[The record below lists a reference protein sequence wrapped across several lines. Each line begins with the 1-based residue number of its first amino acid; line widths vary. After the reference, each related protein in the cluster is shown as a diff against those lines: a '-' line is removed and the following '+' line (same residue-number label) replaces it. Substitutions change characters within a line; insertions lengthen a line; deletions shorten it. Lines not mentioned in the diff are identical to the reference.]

1 MNEKS
6 LKTTL
11 YVLFILALITVIV
24 YFGIG
29 AFQKLNGS
37 KSNNPVSSLQSDLT
51 PEQLKADLIDKKL
64 FYWETPIQ
72 STQIPDCR
80 ILGKSE
86 IDDCIVFNVALKL
99 NDGNKNEPTY
109 FLGMKYNEQGLV
121 SITTQHIVYNNPIV
135 YNDASEYKFIPL
147 KDCKIFINTK
157 GEEIQLKT
165 CPDCLWA
172 SYKVGEDDSKEIPQ
186 SDYISISSKNNLV
199 KNVEFTYVPLNVQET
214 IISNKE

>member
-1 MNEKS
+1 MNDKS

-11 YVLFILALITVIV
+11 YVLFILALTTVIV

-37 KSNNPVSSLQSDLT
+37 TSNNPISSLQADLT

-86 IDDCIVFNVALKL
+86 IDDCIVYNVALKL

-135 YNDASEYKFIPL
+135 YNDANEYAFRPL

-165 CPDCLWA
+165 CPDCPSA
-172 SYKVGEDDSKEIPQ
+172 SYKVGEDDTKEIPQ

>member
-11 YVLFILALITVIV
+11 YVLFILAFITIIV

-29 AFQKLNGS
+29 AFQKLKGS
-37 KSNNPVSSLQSDLT
+37 NSENNNFALPSQLT
-51 PEQLKADLIDKKL
+51 PEQLKADLLDKKL
-64 FYWETPIQ
+64 FYWETAVQ
-72 STQIPDCR
+72 STQILDCR

-86 IDDCIVFNVALKL
+86 GDDYMNYNVALKL

-109 FLGMKYNEQGLV
+109 FLGMKYNVQGLV
-121 SITTQHIVYNNPIV
+121 SITTHHIVYNNPIV
-135 YNDASEYKFIPL
+135 YNDANEYAFRPV
-147 KDCKIFINTK
+147 KDCKIFINTD

-165 CPDCLWA
+165 CPDCPWA
-172 SYKVGEDDSKEIPQ
+172 SYKVGEDDTKEIPQ

-214 IISNKE
+214 IVSK

>member
-6 LKTTL
+6 LKSILYILLILTL
-11 YVLFILALITVIV
+11 IVIII

-29 AFQKLNGS
+29 ACQKLNNSS
-37 KSNNPVSSLQSDLT
+37 KVPAITLAIDMQ

-64 FYWETPIQ
+64 FYWQTAIQ

-86 IDDCIVFNVALKL
+86 IDDYMVYNVALKL

-109 FLGMKYNEQGLV
+109 FLGMKYDGQGLV
-121 SITTQHIVYNNPIV
+121 SITTQQIVYNNPIV
-135 YNDASEYKFIPL
+135 YNEANEYAFRPL

-157 GEEIQLKT
+157 GEVIQLKT
-165 CPDCLWA
+165 CPDCPWT

-214 IISNKE
+214 IVSK

>member
-37 KSNNPVSSLQSDLT
+37 TPNNPVSSLQSDLT

-86 IDDCIVFNVALKL
+86 IDDCIVYNVALKL

-135 YNDASEYKFIPL
+135 YNDAK
-147 KDCKIFINTK
+147 
-157 GEEIQLKT
+157 
-165 CPDCLWA
+165 
-172 SYKVGEDDSKEIPQ
+172 
-186 SDYISISSKNNLV
+186 
-199 KNVEFTYVPLNVQET
+199 
-214 IISNKE
+214 